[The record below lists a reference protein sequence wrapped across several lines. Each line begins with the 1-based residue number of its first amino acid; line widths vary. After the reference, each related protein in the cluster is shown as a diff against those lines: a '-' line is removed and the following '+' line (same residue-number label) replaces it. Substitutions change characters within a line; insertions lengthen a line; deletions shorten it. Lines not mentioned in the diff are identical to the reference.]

1 MSRLKGPR
9 SKSLLRSLFV
19 VLVVAVQAG
28 CATPEKRIP
37 VSLREATPGT
47 AVIYF
52 FRPVQDQVDVWSSPM
67 LAIDDQSVATLGHGT
82 YTYVALPPGVHKVA
96 LAAGS
101 SDSANWNQSAEF
113 KVDSGITYY
122 VALWHQNQPTPTP
135 SHFTAT
141 YGAVGYLVF
150 QALHP
155 PQGSAAARLEPV
167 ERDIAEYGLSG
178 LRYIAPKSEYMAV
191 H

>member
-1 MSRLKGPR
+1 M
-9 SKSLLRSLFV
+9 

-28 CATPEKRIP
+28 CATPQKQIP
-37 VSLREATPGT
+37 VTIKEATPGT

-52 FRPVQDQVDVWSSPM
+52 FRPVQDQVDAWSSPM
-67 LAIDDQSVATLGHGT
+67 LAIDERSVATLDHGT
-82 YTYVALPPGVHKVA
+82 YTSVALAPGVHKVS
-96 LAAGS
+96 LAAGPS
-101 SDSANWNQSAEF
+101 NSANWNQSAEF

-122 VALWHQNQPTPTP
+122 VALWHQNQLTPTP
-135 SHFTAT
+135 SYITFM
-141 YGAVGYLVF
+141 YGAIGYLVF
-150 QALHP
+150 QAMHP

-178 LRYIAPKSEYMAV
+178 LRYIAPMNESMTV

>member
-1 MSRLKGPR
+1 M
-9 SKSLLRSLFV
+9 
-19 VLVVAVQAG
+19 VLVVAVLAG
-28 CATPEKRIP
+28 CAAREKRTP
-37 VSLREATPGT
+37 VTIGEAAPGT

-52 FRPVQDQVDVWSSPM
+52 FRPGQDQVDVRSRPM
-67 LAIDDQSVATLGHGT
+67 LAIDDRPVATLDHGT
-82 YTYVALPPGVHKVA
+82 YTSVSLAPGVHKVS
-96 LAAGS
+96 LAAGP

-113 KVDSGITYY
+113 KVDDGVTYY

-135 SHFTAT
+135 SHISAM

-178 LRYIAPKSEYMAV
+178 LRFIAPTNEAMTV
-191 H
+191 Q